1 MNEVAVAAPSDHAAR
16 AAGQV
21 VAHGGGAVDAAIAAA
36 IAAMFTEIGV
46 AAPGAGAFVTVAEFD
61 GHPSVHD
68 GYMAVPG
75 LHGRQP
81 SPVSI
86 RADMGYGGG
95 LSTMVGPASVAVP
108 GAWAAFDRV
117 HAAHGRVDF
126 GNLVMPTLEILREGF
141 TIGSS
146 CLYYLGYSGDVV
158 FGHDPGSRAVLHA
171 NGRLVTAQERVH
183 IPDAIV
189 TLETLAEVGPMAML
203 TGEIGL
209 RIAEDL
215 WNRGSL
221 IGPMDFSSYRDLER
235 EPLVHRVGGW
245 DLFTNPP
252 PAVGG
257 AGLIALL
264 VGLERGH
271 PSAFLEAQEQLFRW
285 RRGPLHDTDDR
296 HRDILAFL
304 RDLPGDPIRSPS
316 TVHVSAVDSD
326 GVACAITLSAGY
338 GSGVIPTGTGLYMNN
353 GIGEL
358 ELVGEPSA
366 LVPGERLNSNMAPTI
381 LRSNEGGMLA
391 IGSPGADRISS
402 ALASVVGAVALDGRS
417 LEDALSSPRMH
428 VAVRENGD
436 AVIKAEPGA
445 QVPDYPLDVDR
456 FDQLNMYFGGVGA
469 ALLEPNGRLSAA
481 ADPRR
486 QGMAAVFGER
496 ENST

>member
-1 MNEVAVAAPSDHAAR
+1 MREVAVAAPSGHAAR

-21 VAHGGGAVDAAIAAA
+21 AAHGGGAVDAAIAAA

-75 LHGRQP
+75 LHGPQP
-81 SPVSI
+81 APVSI

-117 HAAHGRVDF
+117 HSEHGRVAF
-126 GNLVMPTLEILREGF
+126 RHLVKPTLEILDEGF
-141 TIGSS
+141 TLGSS
-146 CLYYLGYSGDVV
+146 CLYYLGYSGEVV
-158 FGHDPGSRAVLHA
+158 FGRDPGSRAVLYA
-171 NGRLVTAQERVH
+171 NGRLVTAQDRVH
-183 IPDAIV
+183 MPDAV
-189 TLETLAEVGPMAML
+189 ATLNAIAETGPMALL

-221 IGPMDFSSYRDLER
+221 IGPTDFSSYRDLER
-235 EPLVHRVGGW
+235 KPLEHSVAGW

-264 VGLERGH
+264 TGLEQED

-296 HRDILAFL
+296 RRDIMKFL
-304 RDLPGDPIRSPS
+304 HDLPGDPIRSPS
-316 TVHVSAVDSD
+316 TVHVSTVDSD

-338 GSGVIPTGTGLYMNN
+338 GSGVIPTGSGLYMNN

-358 ELVGEPSA
+358 ELVGELSA
-366 LVPGERLNSNMAPTI
+366 LVPGDRLNSNMAPTI
-381 LRSNEGGMLA
+381 LRSDEGGMLA

-402 ALASVVGAVALDGRS
+402 ALASVVGAFVLDERS
-417 LEDALSSPRMH
+417 LEDALRMPRTH
-428 VAVRENGD
+428 VAVSENGD

-445 QVPDYPLDVDR
+445 IVPDYPLEVDR

-469 ALLEPNGRLSAA
+469 ALVEPNGRISAA
-481 ADPRR
+481 TDPRR
-486 QGMAAVFGER
+486 PGVAAVFGER
-496 ENST
+496 EN

>member
-1 MNEVAVAAPSDHAAR
+1 MHEVAVAAPSGHAAR
-16 AAGQV
+16 AAGHV
-21 VAHGGGAVDAAIAAA
+21 AAHGGGAVDAAIAAA

-61 GHPSVHD
+61 GHPVVHD

-81 SPVSI
+81 SPASI
-86 RADMGYGGG
+86 RADMAYGGG

-117 HAAHGRVDF
+117 HALSGRVDF
-126 GNLVMPTLEILREGF
+126 GNLVLPTLEILQEGF
-141 TIGSS
+141 TLGSS
-146 CLYYLGYSGDVV
+146 CLYYLGYSGESV
-158 FGHDPGSRAVLHA
+158 FGHDPGSRSILHP
-171 NGRLVTAQERVH
+171 NGRLVTAQDRVH
-183 IPDAIV
+183 MPDAIT
-189 TLETLAEVGPMAML
+189 TLQVLAENGPMAL
-203 TGEIGL
+203 LSGEIGN

-221 IGPMDFSSYRDLER
+221 IGPTDFTSYRDLER
-235 EPLVHRVGGW
+235 EPLVHSVGGW
-245 DLFTNPP
+245 DLYTNPP

-264 VGLERGH
+264 AGLEQGE
-271 PSAFLEAQEQLFRW
+271 PTAFLEAQEELFRW

-296 HRDILAFL
+296 HREILEFL
-304 RDLPGDPIRSPS
+304 RHLPGDPIRSPS

-338 GSGVIPTGTGLYMNN
+338 GSGVIPTGSGLYMNN

-381 LRSNEGGMLA
+381 LRSDDGGMLA

-402 ALASVVGAVALDGRS
+402 ALASVVAAVALDGRS
-417 LEDALSSPRMH
+417 LEEALGMPRMH
-428 VAVRENGD
+428 VAVSENGD
-436 AVIKAEPGA
+436 AVIKAEPGVR
-445 QVPDYPLDVDR
+445 VPDYPLEVDW

-469 ALLEPNGRLSAA
+469 ALVEPNGMISAA
-481 ADPRR
+481 TDPRR
-486 QGMAAVFGER
+486 PGVAAVFGER
-496 ENST
+496 EN